1 MQKNVTKTSIAAL
14 TFELLSGDGG
24 VPTEAH
30 LLPPGP
36 FRAVDGRPF
45 ECDGWKL
52 DAAIAARV
60 IARAAAQKNDILI
73 DFEHQSLR
81 SEWNGQRVEAAG
93 WIPRTMEWREGSGL
107 YALNIVWVGDTADLI
122 AAKKLR
128 YISAVF
134 LYDTV
139 TGEVLEIISV
149 AATNT
154 PAMDG
159 LDALADLAR
168 KHSVFSTEEEAD
180 MAQEKDVA
188 ALAVERDGLKTQV
201 AALVAERDGLKTS
214 LAALTVERDT
224 LKAKA
229 DAAEQEKAEAALTT
243 EKAKHGELL
252 QAALTDG
259 RLTPAQKGWAEKQ
272 TLAALT
278 EYLDASKPLG
288 ILQKQTD
295 GMDGGGH
302 GLTEAELAMCSRMGV
317 SPEDFT
323 EAKGKA

>member
-1 MQKNVTKTSIAAL
+1 MPKKTVTKTSIAAL

-93 WIPRTMEWREGSGL
+93 WIPRSLEWRESKGL
-107 YALNIVWVGDTADLI
+107 YALNINWVGDTADLI

-134 LYDTV
+134 LYDAK

-149 AATNT
+149 ALTNT
-154 PAMDG
+154 PAVDG

-180 MAQEKDVA
+180 MAQEKDEAERNGLKTEVA

-201 AALVAERDGLKTS
+201 V
-214 LAALTVERDT
+214 ALTAERDT
-224 LKAKA
+224 LKAKV
-229 DAAEQEKAEAALTT
+229 DAAEKEKAEAALTA

-259 RLTPAQKGWAEKQ
+259 RLIPAQKLWAEKQ
-272 TLAALT
+272 PLAALT
-278 EYLDASKPLG
+278 EYLESTDPLA
-288 ILQKQTD
+288 ILKRQGD
-295 GMDGGGH
+295 GKEGGGH
-302 GLTEAELAMCSRMGV
+302 GLNQEELAMCSRMGV
-317 SPEDFT
+317 TPEAYVET
-323 EAKGKA
+323 KSSK

>member
-1 MQKNVTKTSIAAL
+1 MPKKTVTKTSIAAL

-60 IARAAAQKNDILI
+60 IARAAAQKTDILV

-93 WIPRTMEWREGSGL
+93 WIPRTMEWREAKGL
-107 YALNIVWVGDTADLI
+107 YALNINWVGDTADLI
-122 AAKKLR
+122 MAKKYR
-128 YISAVF
+128 YISTVF
-134 LYDTV
+134 LYDPR
-139 TGEVLEIISV
+139 TGEVLEVISV
-149 AATNT
+149 ALTNT
-154 PAMDG
+154 PAVDG

-168 KHSVFSTEEEAD
+168 KHSVFSTEEEAV
-180 MAQEKDVA
+180 MAQEKDEAERNGLKTEVA

-201 AALVAERDGLKTS
+201 V
-214 LAALTVERDT
+214 ALTAERDT
-224 LKAKA
+224 LKAKV
-229 DAAEQEKAEAALTT
+229 DAAEKEKAEAALTA

-259 RLTPAQKGWAEKQ
+259 RLVPAQKLWAEKQ

-278 EYLDASKPLG
+278 EYLDASRPLA
-288 ILQKQTD
+288 ILGKQAD
-295 GMDGGGH
+295 GKHGGGH
-302 GLTEAELAMCSRMGV
+302 GLNQEELAMCTKMGV
-317 SPEDFT
+317 TPEDF
-323 EAKGKA
+323 AKTKALV